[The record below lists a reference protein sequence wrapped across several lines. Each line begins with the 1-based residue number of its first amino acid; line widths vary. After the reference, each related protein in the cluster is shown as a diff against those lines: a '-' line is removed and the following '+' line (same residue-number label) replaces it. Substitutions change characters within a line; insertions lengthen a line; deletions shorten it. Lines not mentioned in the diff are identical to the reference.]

1 MRALSMDVRASFAL
15 AVRKTYWCDPGNVPG
30 LDSFEPWSN
39 NRSQAK
45 SLPPGSASTTKENC
59 VKVSVRLNHG
69 FWKLGAICVF
79 ALGFQVNTFGQI
91 DSAVSAQGSQATA
104 GEQTTTDVARQAA
117 SRALYKARAALAV
130 GDLEMAMQMAQLAKT
145 HRVDF
150 AALGDAPASVESL
163 IAYHQELATMQQR
176 KDAAYETKA
185 ATFLLQQANM
195 ILAYQDFETAELL
208 ANQASRFNANFA
220 GQALNPQSMKD
231 RISSAKQAQSQATA
245 QVAANKQQHDRLMA
259 QARYVLDKGDLA
271 SASSLVAQAKR
282 LSIPDSMYGAN
293 DVRPW
298 QLELKIQEAMQTGGE
313 VMPASFEK
321 IDARQMVAPTLE
333 DRAVVQAD
341 YYPETDTTRNVTVSG
356 TDGVDRFARNPEFNP
371 IPSRGMQLYRSG
383 LKALQARDKDGAREY
398 FQMAWQYREQLDGT
412 TQQTI
417 QDHLGN
423 LTRTA
428 QATLQEDNPFDE
440 EESFSPFS
448 EEDVAPA
455 EPVQQ
460 RSPFDEDE
468 TSSFE
473 PQAAS
478 PEPVQQQVRDF
489 SPPPPPTSQREIP
502 VVREPVQTAPSNEF
516 APATPLR
523 NTPPSAEQ
531 LEEAQELLQGSM
543 PKRAPEES
551 SDPLK
556 MVDNVDRARFD
567 RMQREVFRERAA
579 AQRLQ
584 EESPR
589 KSLEK
594 LTRLRT
600 RVGESGLN
608 DNDMRPLLNMID
620 RQLTET
626 QEFIDSNL
634 TDIVNTE
641 TNTERLAAVELD
653 RQRRYDVEQQI
664 QNLVED
670 FNNLMDEQR
679 YAEADMVA
687 RQAAALNP
695 ESEISTLMREKAK
708 FALRVNEM
716 ERIQADKEEGVYN
729 YLKSAEK
736 ALVIMDEE
744 QPYQFGDRDTWAR
757 RAEVRAE
764 RLGLNQYGSEAERR
778 IWNVLKKD
786 KVQGNYTGTLNDVVN
801 QLSKST
807 GVNIIFDNVAL
818 EAVGV
823 ATDRPVDVPIN
834 NPISLESSLNI
845 ILGGYGLVFVVEDE
859 VIKVTSRDA
868 QKKDVK
874 RQTYYIG
881 DLVTPIQNFTSGLS
895 MNFMTPNGGF
905 GQNGIISQA
914 NMQNPISVNQAGGGA
929 INPVLA
935 AQGRAT
941 AQNVSA
947 MGQQLPGG
955 FGGGFGNGFGSNY
968 GGSQPQ
974 SGTANY
980 NSIGPQTTGGVSAQ
994 DFDPLIDLIKSTIDP
1009 EGWDDT
1015 NGDGT
1020 IQAYV
1025 PNLSLIVSQTQ
1036 EVQDQIQDLLVQ
1048 LRELNDVQI
1057 VVEVK
1062 FISLTDTFFER
1073 IGVDFDF
1080 ALNDDTGLN
1089 AGQLTDVTNPSA
1101 VIGLDALGAP
1111 AGNLDIGFMQDSFT
1125 SSIPQ
1130 FGGFDAATAAS
1141 FGFAILSDIEVFFLL
1156 SASKGDTRSNTVTAP
1171 TVTMFNGQSANV
1183 VDASVRPFVTS
1194 VVPVV
1199 GDFAAAQQPVITLLP
1214 EGTSLNVN
1222 AVVSND
1228 RKFVRLT
1235 LVPFFSQVTE
1245 VETFTFDGSTTTRQA
1260 SESFLDELVGQVTGV
1275 DPDAADG
1282 FDLETVEEGVTIQLP
1297 VLAAT
1302 TISTVVSVP
1311 DGGTVLLGGIK
1322 RTSEG
1327 RTERG
1332 VPFLSN
1338 IPYVNRLFKNV
1349 GIGRETSN
1357 LMMMVTPR
1365 IIIQSEEEAAQ
1376 VGSIG
1381 LNN

>member
-1 MRALSMDVRASFAL
+1 M
-15 AVRKTYWCDPGNVPG
+15 
-30 LDSFEPWSN
+30 
-39 NRSQAK
+39 
-45 SLPPGSASTTKENC
+45 
-59 VKVSVRLNHG
+59 KVSTRLNHG
-69 FWKLGAICVF
+69 FWTLGAICVL
-79 ALGFQVNTFGQI
+79 ALGFQVQSFGQTHTAVTEHGSPATI
-91 DSAVSAQGSQATA
+91 AGGQSAAVSAQAA
-104 GEQTTTDVARQAA
+104 G
-117 SRALYKARAALAV
+117 RALHKARAALAV
-130 GDLEMAMQMAQLAKT
+130 GDLNLAMQMVQLAKT
-145 HRVDF
+145 HPVDF
-150 AALGDAPASVESL
+150 QTLGDTPASVESL
-163 IAYHQELATMQQR
+163 ISYHQDLASMQQR
-176 KDAAYETKA
+176 KDPAYESKA

-208 ANQASRFNANFA
+208 AGQASQFNVDFA
-220 GQALNPQSMKD
+220 GQALNPQSMMT
-231 RISSAKQAQSQATA
+231 RINSVRQSQTRNSQQMAAT
-245 QVAANKQQHDRLMA
+245 KQQHDRLMA
-259 QARYVLDKGDLA
+259 QAQYVFDKGDLS
-271 SASSLVAQAKR
+271 SATSFVAQAKR
-282 LSIPDSMYGAN
+282 LNVPDSMYAA
-293 DVRPW
+293 DDIRPW
-298 QLELKIQEAMQTGGE
+298 QMELKIQEAMQTASG

-321 IDARQMVAPTLE
+321 IDTKNLSTPKLD

-356 TDGVDRFARNPEFNP
+356 TDGVDRLARTPEFNP

-398 FQMAWQYREQLDGT
+398 FQMAWQYKEQLDST

-428 QATLQEDNPFDE
+428 QVTLQEASPFD

-448 EEDVAPA
+448 EEEPAPA
-455 EPVQQ
+455 ETVQQ
-460 RSPFDEDE
+460 RSPFDEE
-468 TSSFE
+468 PSGFE
-473 PQAAS
+473 PTQ
-478 PEPVQQQVRDF
+478 
-489 SPPPPPTSQREIP
+489 
-502 VVREPVQTAPSNEF
+502 REPVPSQTVQPQPFQQPPTTATQQPRDFQTPPAPTTDPVNEI
-516 APATPLR
+516 APAAPLR
-523 NTPPSAEQ
+523 GTPEMAEQ
-531 LEEAQELLQGSM
+531 LDEAQELLQGSL
-543 PKRAPEES
+543 PQREQSQYTERS
-551 SDPLK
+551 RDPLT
-556 MVDNVDRARFD
+556 MVENGERARFD
-567 RMQREVFRERAA
+567 MMQKEVFRERAA

-584 EESPR
+584 EKSPR
-589 KSLEK
+589 ESLEK

-600 RVGESGLN
+600 HVSESEL
-608 DNDMRPLLNMID
+608 DDADMRPLLNMID

-626 QEFIDSNL
+626 QDYIDGNL
-634 TDIVNTE
+634 TRIVNEE
-641 TNTERLAAVELD
+641 TNAARLEAVELD

-670 FNNLMDEQR
+670 FNDLMDQQR
-679 YAEADMVA
+679 FAEADMVA

-695 ESEISTLMREKAK
+695 ESEISALMREKAK
-708 FALRVNEM
+708 IAVRLNEM
-716 ERIQADKEEGVYN
+716 ERIRESKEEGVYN
-729 YLKSAEK
+729 YLRSGEE
-736 ALVIMDEE
+736 ALVIMDED
-744 QPYQFGDRDTWAR
+744 QPLQFVDRDTWAR
-757 RAEVRAE
+757 RTQVRAE

-786 KVQGNYTGTLNDVVN
+786 KVQGTYKGTLNDVVD

-823 ATDRPVDVPIN
+823 ATDRPVNVPIN

-845 ILGGYGLVFVVEDE
+845 ILGSYGLVFIVEDE
-859 VIKVTSRDA
+859 VVKVTSRDA

-874 RQTYYIG
+874 RKTYYIG
-881 DLVTPIQNFTSGLS
+881 DLVTPVQNFTSGLS

-905 GQNGIISQA
+905 GQNGIISQG
-914 NMQNPISVNQAGGGA
+914 NGQRPISVSQSSAGPV
-929 INPVLA
+929 NPVQA
-935 AQGRAT
+935 AQGHAASQT
-941 AQNVSA
+941 AYA

-955 FGGGFGNGFGSNY
+955 FGGGFGNGFGSGNY

-974 SGTANY
+974 SGSANY
-980 NSIGPQTTGGVSAQ
+980 NSIGPQTPGGVTEA
-994 DFDPLIDLIKSTIDP
+994 DFEPLIQLIKDTIDP

-1036 EVQDQIQDLLVQ
+1036 EVQDQIQDLLRK

-1062 FISLTDTFFER
+1062 FITLTDTFFER
-1073 IGVDFDF
+1073 IGIDFDF
-1080 ALNDDTGLN
+1080 ALNDNSGLT
-1089 AGQLTDVTNPSA
+1089 AGTLQDETNPS
-1101 VIGLDALGAP
+1101 VVVGLDPLGAP
-1111 AGNLDIGFMQDSFT
+1111 NGNLDVGFLQDSFT

-1130 FGGFDAATAAS
+1130 FGGFDIGTAAN

-1156 SASKGDTRSNTVTAP
+1156 QASKGDSRSNTVNAP
-1171 TVTMFNGQSANV
+1171 TVTMFNGQSASV
-1183 VDASVRPFVTS
+1183 IDASIRPFVTS
-1194 VVPVV
+1194 VIPVV
-1199 GDFAAAQQPVITLLP
+1199 GDFAAAQQPVITLMP

-1245 VETFTFDGSTTTRQA
+1245 VTTFTFNGSTTTRQT
-1260 SESFLDELVGQVTGV
+1260 SESFLDELIDQVGGT
-1275 DPDAADG
+1275 DPDAADDG
-1282 FDLETVEEGVTIQLP
+1282 FDLETVEEGTTIQLP

-1302 TISTVVSVP
+1302 VISTVVSVP

-1322 RTSEG
+1322 RVSEG

-1338 IPYVNRLFKNV
+1338 IPYINRLFKNV
-1349 GIGRETSN
+1349 GIGRETRN